1 MTMAASTTAL
11 MDSASRTLLIL
22 SSRHR
27 LLSARTFSSSAAS
40 PSQQG
45 SSSSSSQPTPTE
57 RFRRFTPNNNNQRTP
72 PSQQPPTRTRTQ
84 QHPQEP
90 QSHFDSLSAIG
101 APVYQRKSSSSSTTP
116 PSGPIRDTDIRSRF
130 IYLVDYTGAAGG
142 GLTGPHRTDDILARL
157 DRKNFWLQQ
166 VSAAP
171 GSSNRSRSKPQQ
183 DQQEEEEE
191 VAEKKKKDDLAKY
204 PICKIVAKKEEFDQA
219 RAAAKRKAEAKSST
233 EKSDSSPTT
242 TTSGGGS
249 STTASSHKDLSISWS
264 STPHD
269 ISYKLAKAKKDLIAR
284 APNSRLTLRIVT
296 KRGSG
301 RNVGTPGTPQYDAEL
316 ARKKEFLDRIHWA
329 LCSLSNEGDA
339 GMAEGADVNAV
350 GGSIPGGGVAKLSS
364 EGVQWQGQG
373 SVAVLVYE
381 PVS

>member
-1 MTMAASTTAL
+1 MAATTTTL

-27 LLSARTFSSSAAS
+27 LLPARTFSSSAAS
-40 PSQQG
+40 LSQQG
-45 SSSSSSQPTPTE
+45 SSSQQPTPTE

-72 PSQQPPTRTRTQ
+72 PSQQPLTPTRTQ

-101 APVYQRKSSSSSTTP
+101 APVYQRKSSSSTTT
-116 PSGPIRDTDIRSRF
+116 PSGPTRDTDIRSRF

-142 GLTGPHRTDDILARL
+142 GLTGPHRTDDILSRL

-171 GSSNRSRSKPQQ
+171 GSSNRSRSKPQH
-183 DQQEEEEE
+183 DQQEEEE

-339 GMAEGADVNAV
+339 GMVEGADVNAV